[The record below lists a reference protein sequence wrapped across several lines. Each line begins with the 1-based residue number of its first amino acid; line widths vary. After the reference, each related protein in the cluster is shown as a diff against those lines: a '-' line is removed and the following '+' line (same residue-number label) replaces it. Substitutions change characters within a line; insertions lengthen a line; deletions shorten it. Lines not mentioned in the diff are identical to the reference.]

1 MSSTDD
7 LSSRPASPSMSSSDE
22 SYSKTT
28 ENEEGTSDSPLPPPN
43 QILRA
48 ANPLQWLYPG
58 DIQVDLTSPPKLSP
72 MELAQLKDYE
82 VSSTAESQAA
92 STVPNKGGES
102 CNSFEY
108 LNSDR
113 NSGGS
118 AGQYQAKSPFEREIQ
133 RLMKESRNSAA
144 AAMTATATAISAKD
158 NAQANNV
165 IMINGNKTSGSSSG
179 GSNHGAELGAEQHRP
194 KNNQSILMCGLD
206 AIREIAKNKNP
217 SESSQM

>member
-7 LSSRPASPSMSSSDE
+7 LSSRPHSPSMSSSDE

-28 ENEEGTSDSPLPPPN
+28 ENEEGTDSPLPPPN

-72 MELAQLKDYE
+72 MELSNLKEFE

-92 STVPNKGGES
+92 STVPNKGES

-108 LNSDR
+108 LNNDR
-113 NSGGS
+113 NNGGASG
-118 AGQYQAKSPFEREIQ
+118 AAYTKSPFEREIQ
-133 RLMKESRNSAA
+133 RIMKESRPAVPANN
-144 AAMTATATAISAKD
+144 KD
-158 NAQANNV
+158 NANV
-165 IMINGNKTSGSSSG
+165 IINGNKTSGSSSG
-179 GSNHGAELGAEQHRP
+179 GSSHGGAEMNGAEQKP
-194 KNNQSILMCGLD
+194 KLNNQSILMCGLD

>member
-7 LSSRPASPSMSSSDE
+7 LSSRPHSPSMSSSDE

-28 ENEEGTSDSPLPPPN
+28 ENEEGTDSPLPPPN

-72 MELAQLKDYE
+72 MELSNLKEFE
-82 VSSTAESQAA
+82 VSSTTESQAP
-92 STVPNKGGES
+92 STVPNKGES

-108 LNSDR
+108 LNDR
-113 NSGGS
+113 VPPP
-118 AGQYQAKSPFEREIQ
+118 YAKSPFEREIQ
-133 RLMKESRNSAA
+133 RLMKESRNAA
-144 AAMTATATAISAKD
+144 ATKD
-158 NAQANNV
+158 NANV
-165 IMINGNKTSGSSSG
+165 IVNGNKTSGSSSG
-179 GSNHGAELGAEQHRP
+179 GSSHGGADINSSEQKP
-194 KNNQSILMCGLD
+194 KLNNQSILVCGLE